1 MAHAHTTHHGHIHHV
16 PKATLFKV
24 FGALVFLTLLTVAA
38 SRVHLGPLNVPVA
51 IGIAVIKASLVVTF
65 FMALKYDNKVNA
77 LVMMIGV
84 IFVGVFLTFTLFDT
98 AFRGDLSNVGAMTI
112 ADEQRMAAIATG
124 EIEAPTGGH
133 EANAET
139 GEPATPGGHE
149 AGAAAAMTE
158 GAHAEAAP
166 ADTLDAVALLQ
177 TYMCTSCHAV
187 DNPNVMVGPSLFD
200 VGSRLT
206 AEEIRQ
212 SILEPDAVI
221 AENFP
226 PGVMKGTLQASGFYD
241 KVTPEELDAMV
252 NYLAERKGE

>member
-16 PKATLFKV
+16 PKETLFKV

-38 SRVHLGPLNVPVA
+38 SRVHLGPFNVPVA
-51 IGIAVIKASLVVTF
+51 IGIAAVKASLVVTF

-98 AFRGDLSNVGAMTI
+98 AFRGDLSNVDPMTI
-112 ADEQRMAAIATG
+112 AEEQRMAAIATG

-133 EANAET
+133 GTAAET
-139 GEPATPGGHE
+139 AEPATPGGHE
-149 AGAAAAMTE
+149 AGAATMAA

-166 ADTLDAVALLQ
+166 ADTLDAAALLQ

-187 DNPNVMVGPSLFD
+187 DNPNVMVGPSLYD

-206 AEEIRQ
+206 PEEIRQ
-212 SILEPDAVI
+212 SILEPDAVV
-221 AENFP
+221 AKNFP
-226 PGVMKGTLQASGFYD
+226 PGVMKATLQASGFYD
-241 KVTPEELDAMV
+241 KVTPEELDAIV
-252 NYLAERKGE
+252 NYLAERKGN